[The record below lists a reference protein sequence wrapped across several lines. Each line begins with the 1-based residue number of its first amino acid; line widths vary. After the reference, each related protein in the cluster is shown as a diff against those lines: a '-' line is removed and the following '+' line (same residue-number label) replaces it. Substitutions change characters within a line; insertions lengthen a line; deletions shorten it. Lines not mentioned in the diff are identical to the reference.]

1 MTGNIRRFRAVAG
14 ELALADVVS
23 FIARDVVAEH
33 MLADDRDYFPLLRE
47 TLRRDAPESK

>member
-1 MTGNIRRFRAVAG
+1 MAVAG

-33 MLADDRDYFPLLRE
+33 MLSDDRDYFPLLRE
-47 TLRRDAPESK
+47 TLRRDAPESQ